1 MIPTMRERLIAAAV
15 NAPRAVGHEAH
26 MKAVVGAILDVLR
39 EPDEGMYAAACA
51 TMSDDPE
58 TILAAMIDHVREG
71 G

>member
-1 MIPTMRERLIAAAV
+1 MTKTMLGRLIEAATK
-15 NAPRAVGHEAH
+15 APRAVGHRQH
-26 MKAVVGAILDVLR
+26 MENVIDAILAELR